1 MTATDSAATGPTG
14 TSRTGAGST
23 VAGSSGSQGRPRA
36 LITGAS
42 AGLGREYA
50 RQLAADGYD
59 LVLAARGR
67 DALDECARELE
78 AGFGITA
85 DVRVVDLATQEGID
99 DLADLIDRVRID
111 VLVNNAGFGLKTSMR
126 GTDDERLIASDMVM
140 LRAVTILSVRAARR
154 MEERGRGGILT
165 VSSLAALGA
174 YGVYSSVKSAAL
186 LATEALAVEL
196 ADTPVTVTAVLP
208 GFVKTEFHDRMRVRR
223 AGPAWAWLEA
233 EDVVA
238 ESLRDARS
246 GAVVSVPSL
255 RYKAVYALAQ
265 CVPRSLVRDLSGGFG
280 MARRKAQARSGW
292 RRAAGS

>member
-1 MTATDSAATGPTG
+1 MTAAQGTTAVRKGPAAH
-14 TSRTGAGST
+14 
-23 VAGSSGSQGRPRA
+23 GRPRA

-67 DALDECARELE
+67 DALEECACEL
-78 AGFGITA
+78 AGRYGITA

-111 VLVNNAGFGLKTSMR
+111 VLVNNAGFGLKTSLR
-126 GTDDERLIASDMVM
+126 DTGEDRLIANDMVM
-140 LRAVTILSVRAARR
+140 LRAVTILSTRAARR
-154 MEERGRGGILT
+154 MTERGRGGILT

-186 LATEALAVEL
+186 LVTEALAVEL

-223 AGPAWAWLEA
+223 AGPDWAWLEA
-233 EDVVA
+233 EDVAA

-246 GAVVSVPSL
+246 GAVVSVPSI

-265 CVPRSLVRDLSGGFG
+265 CVPRSLVRGLSGGFG
-280 MARRKAQARSGW
+280 IARRKAHARS
-292 RRAAGS
+292 AAEHPHSAENGDPQL